1 MLNILN
7 VFRFCS
13 YYVKFSY
20 PFIFLTGQLELFI
33 KGQYQI
39 AAEESAQDQD
49 PLNKVIEDIE
59 GEDGPMNGKLQSHD
73 PSQNSPSFIFNI
85 LFMDQL

>member
-1 MLNILN
+1 MFSLLIK
-7 VFRFCS
+7 RFCS

-73 PSQNSPSFIFNI
+73 PSQNSPSFIVNI

>member
-1 MLNILN
+1 M
-7 VFRFCS
+7 
-13 YYVKFSY
+13 
-20 PFIFLTGQLELFI
+20 TGQLELFI

-73 PSQNSPSFIFNI
+73 PSQNSPSFNFNI

>member
-1 MLNILN
+1 MFSLLIKR
-7 VFRFCS
+7 FRS

>member
-1 MLNILN
+1 MFSLLMK
-7 VFRFCS
+7 RFCS

-20 PFIFLTGQLELFI
+20 LFIFLTGQLELFI

>member
-1 MLNILN
+1 MN

-13 YYVKFSY
+13 YYNVKFSY

-85 LFMDQL
+85 LFKDQL

>member
-1 MLNILN
+1 MFSLLIK
-7 VFRFCS
+7 RFCS
-13 YYVKFSY
+13 YLVKFSY

>member
-1 MLNILN
+1 MNILN

-73 PSQNSPSFIFNI
+73 PSQNSPSLIFNI